1 MLTSSLMRWMQQR
14 CSVTPGLAFKP
25 MLAKVGCGI
34 GDAVA
39 KLVKQKKGSKLTVE
53 KAGGADEH
61 VALLCEYKY
70 DGVRSQIH
78 ILKHEEE
85 AACSRCEREGGIET
99 ERHTYEEKAASS
111 RRQSVAGMREREA

>member
-1 MLTSSLMRWMQQR
+1 MRWMQER

-39 KLVKQKKGSKLTVE
+39 KLVKQKKGSKVTVE
-53 KAGGADEH
+53 QASGADQH

-85 AACSRCEREGGIET
+85 AACSRYERERGK
-99 ERHTYEEKAASS
+99 ERKRH
-111 RRQSVAGMREREA
+111 GEREAYI

>member
-1 MLTSSLMRWMQQR
+1 MQER

-53 KAGGADEH
+53 HASGADEH

-85 AACSRCEREGGIET
+85 AACSM
-99 ERHTYEEKAASS
+99 Y
-111 RRQSVAGMREREA
+111 EREAKRERDMERERHI